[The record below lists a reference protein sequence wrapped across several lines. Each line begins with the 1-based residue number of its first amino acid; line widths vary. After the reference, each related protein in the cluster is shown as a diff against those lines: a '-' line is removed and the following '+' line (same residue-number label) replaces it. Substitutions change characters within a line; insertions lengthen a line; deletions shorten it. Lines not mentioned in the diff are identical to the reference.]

1 MCHPGC
7 CGVWQVDAEALGI
20 PGYRRVVKHPMDL
33 GTIHAR
39 LAPGGVLWQPASC
52 LAPKDQQQALHVAA
66 ALGSRSRC
74 PCTNLANPVSPLC
87 LLKFS
92 PALHACLRLPGCL
105 QAQPRGG
112 AWLPTRAPLRWRR
125 TCSWCLQNA
134 GATTQEPAAS
144 GEAGR
149 QAGWQAGRLSC
160 CCHVLPCPALP
171 PLLLLLVA
179 HGRVRGSHKCM
190 PRSVSPLLQ
199 EPSIHCVPHSLRCAA
214 KCAGGLRLHSSSCG
228 TRPAWG
234 PSQHQLLPRR
244 GAGSVSS
251 MGRRGS
257 AAAAPPGSRAWSS

>member
-125 TCSWCLQNA
+125 TCSWCLQTA

-149 QAGWQAGRLSC
+149 QAGRQA
-160 CCHVLPCPALP
+160 
-171 PLLLLLVA
+171 
-179 HGRVRGSHKCM
+179 
-190 PRSVSPLLQ
+190 
-199 EPSIHCVPHSLRCAA
+199 
-214 KCAGGLRLHSSSCG
+214 
-228 TRPAWG
+228 
-234 PSQHQLLPRR
+234 
-244 GAGSVSS
+244 
-251 MGRRGS
+251 GS
-257 AAAAPPGSRAWSS
+257 AAAAMCCPALPCLRCCCCWLRMGGCEAATSACPALCRRCCKSPQSIVYPTPCAVQPNVQAA